1 MRMYW
6 GKKILEW
13 TDNPQKAYKIA
24 LALNNKYSLD
34 GRDPNGFTGIAWCF
48 GKHDRAWSE
57 HPVFGKVQAI
67 RFVSQIFFLS
77 QILEGNTARILT
89 YSTAS
94 VAVTNKGRMPYQ
106 IKSL

>member
-67 RFVSQIFFLS
+67 S
-77 QILEGNTARILT
+77 A
-89 YSTAS
+89 YSVLNRHPFRNQT
-94 VAVTNKGRMPYQ
+94 GR
-106 IKSL
+106 